1 MGPRVCA
8 EIGGLL
14 GTYPTSVR
22 SKEIRAITHPAHGS
36 HMSII
41 LSDFKLIFRRLLKSP
56 GFSATAILMLAF
68 GIGATTAIFSI
79 VDGVLLRPLPF
90 PESDRLVVLADRLQ
104 GADIGGNGEAGVTAP
119 DIR

>member
-14 GTYPTSVR
+14 GTFTTSVR
-22 SKEIRAITHPAHGS
+22 SKEIRAITQPAHGS
-36 HMSII
+36 PMSII

-90 PESDRLVVLADRLQ
+90 PESDRLGTLGDQVSGTDW
-104 GADIGGNGEAGVTAP
+104 GEH
-119 DIR
+119 D